1 MRRVSRALG
10 SGACCLALAACA
22 RATAPVPVPLP
33 VPGDTARPAIA
44 PRTLPPIPLVDGPLA
59 VRVVYPSANAL
70 IASRDSNFIFG
81 SVGSGRAT
89 LEINGAPVQ
98 VHPNGAF
105 IAFLPVPPAESPQY
119 VLRVRR
125 DADTALVMHPVRL
138 LPPPLVLAD
147 TGRLVVD
154 SSSVQPRGTI
164 QLRADERVR
173 ISVRAPRN
181 ASVTAAWTGGSQ
193 PLLGGFF
200 GLTPARDSLVRTPPA
215 RDSLRWTAEIP
226 VAALARGA
234 SLVIA
239 RGGDTVRLPLATA
252 EVDTATS
259 PTLVMLGAA
268 AAVADSERVVVG
280 RSVPDPAG
288 TSRWFLHPGTIVQMT
303 GRMAGYTRIRL
314 DALLEIWVEDAEVT
328 PLRAGVA
335 APRPVVLSA
344 RITPSAD
351 WVDLVFPM
359 SEPVPFLVEEAP
371 RSLELTLYGVKT
383 SVDVVAFAGNDS
395 LIRTVRATQ
404 VTSDR
409 AEVTIALDDAP
420 FGYQALW
427 EDGRFILRVR
437 RTPLVD
443 AGSPLRGLV
452 IAVDPGHPPIGAT
465 GPTGLYEGDAVLE
478 IGRRLQFMLEE
489 RGATVVMTRT
499 DPGPVPLGDRPIIA
513 RRANAHAFVSIH
525 LNAYPD
531 GVNPFVANGTGTYYY
546 YPHSERLARAVQ
558 RRLLPELGLRN
569 VGVFQQSFA
578 VVRNSWMPAILAEG
592 AFLMIPEQEAALR
605 TTEYQDA
612 YARGI
617 VRGLEDFFRTF
628 RESR

>member
-1 MRRVSRALG
+1 MRRVFRALG
-10 SGACCLALAACA
+10 SGACCLALAACP
-22 RATAPVPVPLP
+22 RAIPPASVPSVS
-33 VPGDTARPAIA
+33 PADSAGMPPA
-44 PRTLPPIPLVDGPLA
+44 PRALPPIPPVDGPLA
-59 VRVVYPSANAL
+59 IRVVYPGANAL

-81 SVGSGRAT
+81 SVGSGRAM

-105 IAFLPVPPAESPQY
+105 IAFLPVPAAEAPQY
-119 VLRVRR
+119 LLRARR
-125 DADTALVMHPVRL
+125 DADSAVVTHAVRL
-138 LPPPLVLAD
+138 LPPPLLLAD

-154 SSSVQPRGTI
+154 SASVQPRGTI

-173 ISVRAPRN
+173 VTVRAPRN
-181 ASVTAAWTGGSQ
+181 ASVTATWTGGAQ
-193 PLLGGFF
+193 PLLGGVA
-200 GLTPARDSLVRTPPA
+200 GLTPARESLVRTPAA
-215 RDSLRWTAEIP
+215 RDSLRWSADIP

-234 SLVIA
+234 SLLIA
-239 RGGDTVRLPLATA
+239 RGADTVRLPLATA
-252 EVDTATS
+252 EIDTATA
-259 PTLVMLGAA
+259 PTLFMLGAA
-268 AAVADSERVVVG
+268 AAVAADSERVVVG

-328 PLRAGVA
+328 PLRAGVV
-335 APRPVVLSA
+335 APRPTILSA
-344 RITPSAD
+344 LITPSAD
-351 WVDLVFPM
+351 WVDLAFPM
-359 SEPVPFLVEEAP
+359 SDPVPFLVEEGP
-371 RSLELTLYGVKT
+371 RSLELTLYGVKS

-409 AEVTIALDDAP
+409 AQVTIALDDDP

-427 EDGRFILRVR
+427 ENGRFILRVR
-437 RTPLVD
+437 RTPVVD
-443 AGSPLRGLV
+443 RGSPLRGLV

-478 IGRRLQFMLEE
+478 IGKRLQRMLEA
-489 RGATVVMTRT
+489 RGATVIMTRT
-499 DPGPVPLGDRPIIA
+499 EPGPLALAERPIIA

-546 YPHSERLARAVQ
+546 YPHSEPLARAVQ
-558 RRLLPELGLRN
+558 RQLLPELGLRN

-578 VVRNSWMPAILAEG
+578 VIRNSWMPAILAEG

-605 TTEYQDA
+605 TAEYQDA

-617 VRGLEDFFRTF
+617 LKGLEDFFRGL
-628 RESR
+628 R